1 MSRIVK
7 KKKITISDSNNLC
20 GFCKSLHQCINTCI
34 NVQQNDV
41 CDNNHVFILV
51 M

>member
-1 MSRIVK
+1 MSKIVKK

-20 GFCKSLHQCINTCI
+20 GFCKSLHQCINI